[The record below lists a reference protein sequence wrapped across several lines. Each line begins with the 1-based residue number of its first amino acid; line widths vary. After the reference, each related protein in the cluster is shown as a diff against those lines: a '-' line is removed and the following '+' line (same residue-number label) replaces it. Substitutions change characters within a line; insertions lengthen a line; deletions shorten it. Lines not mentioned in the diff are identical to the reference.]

1 MSIRLFTEPGMDRPD
16 MIACWPGIGNIG
28 VIAVD
33 ALRAQ
38 LQAEELGEIEPWEFF
53 DPRRMSVRS
62 GVLLDMEFPSS
73 KFYFKKLAGRDLI
86 LFVGE
91 EQPTEFGKMY
101 AEGKK
106 ACRMA
111 GLVLDVAQRF
121 KCRRV
126 YTSGAAV
133 ASTHHRLKPKVW
145 AVGSSDSVISQ
156 IRHWENVIPMS
167 EAEGVGAQGTITGL
181 NGLLLGLAK
190 NRGLEAVCLMG
201 EIPDYL
207 SAVPF
212 PYPSGSRSVLEVFA
226 RILRLEISHA
236 SLDLMSEHIGEI
248 IDGLYEKW
256 PVEIRDR
263 LDQRMAAIQ
272 PKGEAITEE
281 DQKWIK
287 EHIDE
292 LFKKRGRGDEWPS

>member
-1 MSIRLFTEPGMDRPD
+1 MSIRLLVEPNLDKPD

-53 DPRRMSVRS
+53 NPRKVSIRASILR
-62 GVLLDMEFPSS
+62 DMEFSS
-73 KFYFKKLAGRDLI
+73 CKFYYKRLADRDLI
-86 LFVGE
+86 LFIAE

-106 ACRMA
+106 ACKMA
-111 GLVLDVAQRF
+111 NLVLDVAERF
-121 KCRRV
+121 RCRRV

-133 ASTHHRLKPKVW
+133 AFTHHRLKPRVW
-145 AVGSSDSVISQ
+145 AVGSTEDIISQ
-156 IRHWENVIPMS
+156 IRHWENTILMS
-167 EAEGVGAQGTITGL
+167 KVENMGTQGTITGL
-181 NGLLLGLAK
+181 NGLLLGFAK
-190 NRGLEAVCLMG
+190 KRGFEAVCLMG

-212 PYPSGSRSVLEVFA
+212 PYPSGSKSVLEVLA
-226 RILRLEISHA
+226 RILKIEVSPI
-236 SLDLMSEHIGEI
+236 SLDQMSMQMNQI
-248 IDGLYEKW
+248 IDDLYEKW
-256 PVEIRDR
+256 PAEIRER
-263 LDQRMAAIQ
+263 LDQRLSAIQ
-272 PKGEAITEE
+272 PKPEAITEE

-292 LFKKRGRGDEWPS
+292 LFKKKGGGDERPS